1 MGRKAGIATPT
12 APRAVERSLPL
23 IVRPEDDDGVLFGR
37 EPARWRELLRQ
48 RVLDHGAVL
57 FRGFAVD
64 SPAAF
69 ESFVL
74 SLSPPD
80 PWAPYREEAVL
91 RVPLGGHVFTSSE
104 YHPSG
109 TIFPHNEKSQCKA
122 WPLRL
127 FFTCQQPARSGGA
140 TPLTAIRRVTAAL
153 DAGVKA
159 EFRAKGVL
167 YERNFNAGFG
177 LALEAAF
184 GSRQRAEVERY
195 CRDNGIAWEW
205 RGSEKLRVRFVRPAF
220 ALHPH
225 TGEELFFNL
234 AAFYHPST
242 LERRFRLTMRG
253 VPAGELPFNS
263 FYGDGSPIPDDV
275 LEHCRAAYAAAT
287 ERFGWE
293 AGDVAMIDNM
303 LVAHGREAFSGP
315 RRVWI
320 AMTEDTTRHEPAGAP
335 GAA

>member
-1 MGRKAGIATPT
+1 MGRNAGSAAQIAPEP
-12 APRAVERSLPL
+12 AERSLPL
-23 IVRPEDDDGVLFGR
+23 IVRPDDEDGAL
-37 EPARWRELLRQ
+37 WRSDPPGWRRRLRQ

-57 FRGFAVD
+57 FRGFPVD

-69 ESFVL
+69 ESFAAA
-74 SLSPPD
+74 LSPPD

-91 RVPLGGHVFTSSE
+91 RIPLGGHVFTSSE

-109 TIFPHNEKSQCKA
+109 TIFPHNEKSQCQA

-127 FFTCQQPARSGGA
+127 FFTCQQPAQSGGA
-140 TPLTAIRRVTAAL
+140 TPLTAIRSVTRRL
-153 DAGVKA
+153 DPDLAA

-167 YERNFNAGFG
+167 YERNFNADFG

-184 GSRQRAEVERY
+184 GSQDRAEVERY
-195 CRDNGIAWEW
+195 CRDNDIAWEW
-205 RGSEKLRVRFVRPAF
+205 RGAEKLRIRFVRPAF

-242 LERRFRLTMRG
+242 LERRFRLAMRG
-253 VPAGELPFNS
+253 VPADELPFNS
-263 FYGDGSPIPDDV
+263 FYGDGSAIPDDV
-275 LEHCRAAYAAAT
+275 LERCRAAYAAAT
-287 ERFGWE
+287 QRFEWA

-303 LVAHGREAFSGP
+303 LVAHGREAFQGP

-320 AMTEDTTRHEPAGAP
+320 AMTEETSRRTPVGAP
-335 GAA
+335 RGG